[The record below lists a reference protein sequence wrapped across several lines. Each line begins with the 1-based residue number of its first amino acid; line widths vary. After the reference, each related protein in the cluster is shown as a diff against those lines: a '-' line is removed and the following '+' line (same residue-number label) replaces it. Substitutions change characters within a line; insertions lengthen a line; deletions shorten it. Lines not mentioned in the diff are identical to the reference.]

1 MIEIQNNKIL
11 LDGKELQFDNK
22 IIEAAEYEGKVVIV
36 FETDE
41 DGGYDNVLLKD
52 YLNWKE
58 RPEIIGENN
67 ISDGVEI
74 AGNNVTSKYGY
85 YGKAAAWDV
94 GDVHMKG
101 GAGQMNTIYS
111 WGTLKDTGIISDLG
125 TAVIN

>member
-1 MIEIQNNKIL
+1 MGCFNSR
-11 LDGKELQFDNK
+11 D
-22 IIEAAEYEGKVVIV
+22 
-36 FETDE
+36 
-41 DGGYDNVLLKD
+41 
-52 YLNWKE
+52 LNWKE

>member
-1 MIEIQNNKIL
+1 MGFSNKNAAKMIS
-11 LDGKELQFDNK
+11 D
-22 IIEAAEYEGKVVIV
+22 YESWRTRI
-36 FETDE
+36 
-41 DGGYDNVLLKD
+41 
-52 YLNWKE
+52 
-58 RPEIIGENN
+58 EIIGENN

-94 GDVHMKG
+94 GDVHMKVEQ
-101 GAGQMNTIYS
+101 QMNTIYS

>member
-1 MIEIQNNKIL
+1 M
-11 LDGKELQFDNK
+11 
-22 IIEAAEYEGKVVIV
+22 
-36 FETDE
+36 
-41 DGGYDNVLLKD
+41 
-52 YLNWKE
+52 NWKE

-74 AGNNVTSKYGY
+74 A
-85 YGKAAAWDV
+85 GKAAAWDV

>member
-1 MIEIQNNKIL
+1 MKSYCVLPEISL
-11 LDGKELQFDNK
+11 
-22 IIEAAEYEGKVVIV
+22 KVHPKVNRVGI
-36 FETDE
+36 DE
-41 DGGYDNVLLKD
+41 DVAEDLLKD